1 MRKAF
6 TLIELVVALG
16 ILALVFSFAGVIFR
30 VSIEAQRTAMASAE
44 IMQKLRVITGQLDA
58 DLRALRKDG
67 DIVVM
72 WSAARR
78 PGFTGPNPNAPSAF
92 ERFDRIMFF
101 AGGDFQTYGAN
112 PVRRGNTARICY
124 TLANRPTD
132 NPAEPLRPPAQ
143 EPETRILARTQHIL
157 IPPANPKDRLDT
169 GAFSDG
175 DWRDWNN
182 NGEHDNISLPA
193 WQQIPL
199 AQKVDMVSVI
209 ADVRIGIGSV
219 SSEKYKVA
227 GGVTLAPT
235 QPASLHALLCE
246 GVGQFMVQGWSDA
259 QQRWIPQVNPNGDDS
274 LEDDSDFFLE
284 GANLHPEDIPGVWYP
299 QGALLRGITR
309 TGQMDLQHFN
319 EVPGLGRAL
328 KFTFTLYDSKGLITN
343 GRTFT
348 HTVYLDN

>member
-16 ILALVFSFAGVIFR
+16 ILALVLSFAGIIFR
-30 VSIEAQRTAMASAE
+30 VSIESQRMAMANAE
-44 IMQKLRVITGQLDA
+44 IMQKLRVIAGQLDA
-58 DLRALRKDG
+58 DFRELRKDG
-67 DIVVM
+67 EIVAM
-72 WSAARR
+72 WSASRKR
-78 PGFTGPNPNAPSAF
+78 DFTGPNPNDPSAF

-112 PVRRGNTARICY
+112 PLVRGNTARICY

-132 NPAEPLRPPAQ
+132 DPAEPLRPPAQ
-143 EPETRILARTQHIL
+143 DPEKRILARTQHIL
-157 IPPANPKDRLDT
+157 IPPENPAERLDT
-169 GAFSDG
+169 SQFSDD

-182 NGEHDNISLPA
+182 YAEHDNISLAA
-193 WQQIPL
+193 WQEIPTE
-199 AQKVDMVSVI
+199 QKVDMLSVI
-209 ADVRIGIGSV
+209 ADVRIGKDPY
-219 SSEKYKVA
+219 SSEKNKVA
-227 GGVTLAPT
+227 GGVTLDSSR
-235 QPASLHALLCE
+235 PACLHAILCE

-284 GANLHPEDIPGVWYP
+284 GSDLHPQNVPGVWYP
-299 QGALLRGITR
+299 EGVLLRGVT
-309 TGQMDLQHFN
+309 QEQVDAEDFN
-319 EVPGLGRAL
+319 AIPGLGRAL
-328 KFTFTLYDSKGLITN
+328 KFTFTLYDSRGLLRN